1 MEQAT
6 FCTPEFFQTKITSPR
21 SGAYWGVDQLQTRNQ
36 NIGIDDLNTKA
47 YIFNVL
53 STVRI
58 RLMSF
63 AMTLTLA
70 SDNLLSCRFVVR
82 GWTQGRRQQFVGSKT
97 PSSIGGPQSA
107 GGKGG

>member
-21 SGAYWGVDQLQTRNQ
+21 SGAYWGVDQLQTPNP

-47 YIFNVL
+47 YIFNVI

-63 AMTLTLA
+63 AITLTLGWSIHPTTFFLA
-70 SDNLLSCRFVVR
+70 ARCALEDQRVISVRRVR
-82 GWTQGRRQQFVGSKT
+82 GWTQGCR
-97 PSSIGGPQSA
+97 
-107 GGKGG
+107 